1 MIRVRAASHRP
12 DRSRPEE
19 EPLADL
25 LVLQALGDEERSG
38 TLVKEEVRASSAHA
52 GTISRVYC
60 AAMATEGN
68 NTSEPSL
75 PLILARELAANLAT
89 PMFLIDA
96 SGMLVYF
103 NEAAELML
111 GKSYAEVGGISANEF
126 GAMLELGN
134 VDETPM
140 RRRDSPAGV
149 AFYKREPAHRRLL
162 ATTLDGTR
170 QPFEVTAY
178 PLFGHVGDM
187 HGVLTV
193 FWRAKE

>member
-1 MIRVRAASHRP
+1 
-12 DRSRPEE
+12 
-19 EPLADL
+19 
-25 LVLQALGDEERSG
+25 
-38 TLVKEEVRASSAHA
+38 
-52 GTISRVYC
+52 
-60 AAMATEGN
+60 MATEGSG
-68 NTSEPSL
+68 TSEPSL

-96 SGMLVYF
+96 GGTLVYF
-103 NEAAELML
+103 NEAAELLL
-111 GKSYAEVGGISANEF
+111 GKSYGEVGGITALEF
-126 GAMLELGN
+126 GATLELEN
-134 VDETPM
+134 VDGTPM

-149 AFYKREPAHRRLL
+149 AFYDREPSHRTLL
-162 ATTLDGTR
+162 ATTLDGAR

>member
-1 MIRVRAASHRP
+1 
-12 DRSRPEE
+12 
-19 EPLADL
+19 
-25 LVLQALGDEERSG
+25 
-38 TLVKEEVRASSAHA
+38 
-52 GTISRVYC
+52 
-60 AAMATEGN
+60 MATEGSR
-68 NTSEPSL
+68 TSEPSL

-96 SGMLVYF
+96 GGTLVYF
-103 NEAAELML
+103 NEAAELLL
-111 GKSYAEVGGISANEF
+111 GKSYGEIGGITALEF
-126 GAMLELGN
+126 GTMLNLEN
-134 VDETPM
+134 VDGTPM

-149 AFYKREPAHRRLL
+149 AFYEREPAHRTLL
-162 ATTLDGTR
+162 ATTLDGSR

>member
-1 MIRVRAASHRP
+1 
-12 DRSRPEE
+12 
-19 EPLADL
+19 
-25 LVLQALGDEERSG
+25 
-38 TLVKEEVRASSAHA
+38 
-52 GTISRVYC
+52 
-60 AAMATEGN
+60 MATEGSR
-68 NTSEPSL
+68 TSEPSL

-96 SGMLVYF
+96 GGTLVFF
-103 NEAAELML
+103 NEAAELLL
-111 GKSYAEVGGISANEF
+111 GKSYGEVGGITALEF
-126 GAMLELGN
+126 GTMLELGN
-134 VDETPM
+134 VDGTPM

-149 AFYKREPAHRRLL
+149 AFYDREPAHRTLL

-170 QPFEVTAY
+170 RPFEVTAY

>member
-1 MIRVRAASHRP
+1 
-12 DRSRPEE
+12 
-19 EPLADL
+19 
-25 LVLQALGDEERSG
+25 
-38 TLVKEEVRASSAHA
+38 
-52 GTISRVYC
+52 
-60 AAMATEGN
+60 MATEGSG
-68 NTSEPSL
+68 TSEPSL

-89 PMFLIDA
+89 PMFLID
-96 SGMLVYF
+96 SGGTLVYF
-103 NEAAELML
+103 NEAAELLL
-111 GKSYAEVGGISANEF
+111 GKSYGEIGGITALEF
-126 GAMLELGN
+126 GTMLNLEN
-134 VDETPM
+134 VDGTPM

-149 AFYKREPAHRRLL
+149 AFYEREPAHRTLL

>member
-1 MIRVRAASHRP
+1 V
-12 DRSRPEE
+12 
-19 EPLADL
+19 
-25 LVLQALGDEERSG
+25 
-38 TLVKEEVRASSAHA
+38 
-52 GTISRVYC
+52 
-60 AAMATEGN
+60 ATDGST
-68 NTSEPSL
+68 TSEPSL

-96 SGMLVYF
+96 GGILVF
-103 NEAAELML
+103 CNEAAELLL
-111 GKSYAEVGGISANEF
+111 GKSYSEIGGITALEF

-134 VDETPM
+134 VDGTPL

-149 AFYKREPAHRRLL
+149 AFYEREPAHRTLL
-162 ATTLDGTR
+162 ATTLEGTR

-178 PLFGHVGDM
+178 PLFGHVDEM

>member
-1 MIRVRAASHRP
+1 
-12 DRSRPEE
+12 
-19 EPLADL
+19 
-25 LVLQALGDEERSG
+25 
-38 TLVKEEVRASSAHA
+38 
-52 GTISRVYC
+52 
-60 AAMATEGN
+60 MATEGST
-68 NTSEPSL
+68 TSEPSL

-96 SGMLVYF
+96 SGLLVYF

-193 FWRAKE
+193 FWRAKV